1 LFDDRRAVEES
12 AESHMKVSAGVILS
26 KREMVAGLGLIGH
39 HQGMHSRKL
48 VFAFFAAAILF
59 SVIREWSAPVG
70 CPRRPMITHESRRVD

>member
-1 LFDDRRAVEES
+1 
-12 AESHMKVSAGVILS
+12 
-26 KREMVAGLGLIGH
+26 
-39 HQGMHSRKL
+39 MHSRKL